1 MIYISNLYHFTVK
14 AMQQYIAQ
22 PITTPDGRLLGVEIQ
37 QRDKNELDNI
47 EQKRSSLY
55 DMLTAIG
62 TKAEYFERNKLI
74 CSVSIAD
81 RDTAV
86 LLTYDPVLRAVLAR
100 LPFIA
105 LQIASNIHQVLP
117 ELTRGTNPVWL
128 DGVGGNVPFT
138 QSCDVVILDEAF
150 TRTEIEKDTFPLLIK
165 NIRRFSDKVIIKA
178 SDASTRRTL
187 HDTGVWGVI
196 GMYKK
201 ISFSKVHTL
210 M

>member
-1 MIYISNLYHFTVK
+1 MIYISNLYNFSVK

-37 QRDKNELDNI
+37 QREMNELNSI

-62 TKAEYFERNKLI
+62 IKAEYFKHNKLF

-86 LLTYDPVLRAVLAR
+86 LLTYDPVLRAALAR

-105 LQIASNIHQVLP
+105 LQIASSVHEVLP

-128 DGVGGNVPFT
+128 DGVGGHVPFT

-150 TRTEIEKDTFPLLIK
+150 TRTEIEKETFPLLIR
-165 NIRRFSDKVIIKA
+165 NIRRYSDKVIIKA
-178 SDASTRRTL
+178 SDASIRRTL

-201 ISFSKVHTL
+201 ISFSNVHTL